1 MDIERVTSSSLRM
14 MSITETARKS
24 IEAKLPATESF
35 LTASTDSD
43 IATLAAMLGYG
54 KVASTTKLKFRGFF
68 SGQNTDTS
76 LWQIQLRSATDDGF

>member
-1 MDIERVTSSSLRM
+1 MDIERVTPSSLRM
-14 MSITETARKS
+14 MSVTETERKN

-35 LTASTDSD
+35 LTAFTDSD
-43 IATLAAMLGYG
+43 IISLAAMMGYG
-54 KVASTTKLKFRGFF
+54 KVAPTTKLKFRGSF